1 MPSPTPSERR
11 RKTRLQRNVR
21 VILSG
26 VDADGFKFAEETET
40 VTLSKGGAALR
51 TAYTLRLGQ
60 EITVNVKETDR
71 VGQFQV
77 VWMGQK
83 GTSSEGKVGIE
94 WVGPRR
100 FWGIEFAPEDWG
112 KD

>member
-1 MPSPTPSERR
+1 MPSHPPSEQR
-11 RKTRLQRNVR
+11 RKTRLQQNIR

-40 VTLSKGGAALR
+40 VTISKGGAALR

-60 EITVNVKETDR
+60 EIAVNVKETDR

-77 VWMGQK
+77 VWVGQK

-100 FWGIEFAPEDWG
+100 FWGIDFAPEDWG
-112 KD
+112 EE

>member
-1 MPSPTPSERR
+1 MPSENPSERR
-11 RKTRLQRNVR
+11 RKTRLQQKVR

-60 EITVNVKETDR
+60 EIIATVKETNR

-83 GTSSEGKVGIE
+83 GTASEGKVGIE
-94 WVGPRR
+94 WVGARR
-100 FWGIEFAPEDWG
+100 FWGIDFAPEDWG
-112 KD
+112 GD